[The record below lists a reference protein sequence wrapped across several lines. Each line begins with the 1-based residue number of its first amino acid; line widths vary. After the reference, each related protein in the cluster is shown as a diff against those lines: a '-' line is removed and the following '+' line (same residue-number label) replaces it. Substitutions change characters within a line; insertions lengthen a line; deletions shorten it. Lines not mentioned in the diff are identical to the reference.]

1 MSKEDKVVGLIIYI
15 AAAWFLIGLVVG
27 FMSAPAHAVTQM
39 STSYGYEKPVSVTHV
54 QKKKK
59 KGKKAYRVSRGS
71 PNCKINPQLTRKLG
85 EIAAKFGPLKI
96 ISACRPGAVTRGGRP
111 SLHRNGN
118 AVDFTHPL
126 KGQVVS
132 YLRQT
137 WHGGVMTYKKKRH
150 IHIDTFAVADL
161 SFEIIIVDV
170 EARQQDQFL
179 RQLLTATAAEK
190 SHTLP
195 L

>member
-1 MSKEDKVVGLIIYI
+1 MSKQDKVVGLIIYI

-27 FMSAPAHAVTQM
+27 FMSAPANAMTQM
-39 STSYGYEKPVSVTHV
+39 STSYGYEKSETRIHK
-54 QKKKK
+54 QKS
-59 KGKKAYRVSRGS
+59 KKAYRVSRGS
-71 PNCKINPQLTRKLG
+71 PNCTVKAELLRKLG
-85 EIAAKFGPLKI
+85 EITAKFGPLKV
-96 ISACRPGAVTRGGRP
+96 ISTCRPGAVVRGTGRP

-150 IHIDTFAVADL
+150 IHIDTGRRFYAVGNY
-161 SFEIIIVDV
+161 
-170 EARQQDQFL
+170 
-179 RQLLTATAAEK
+179 
-190 SHTLP
+190 
-195 L
+195 